1 MNTDKLHY
9 AILNELQKDARMS
22 NAEIGR
28 NVGLSAPAV
37 AERIKRM
44 QEEGIIKKFT
54 TIIDAMKLNY
64 QHKVVIAIRLPHSN
78 IQSFIDEI
86 EKIEGITNVVHVTGK
101 YCFLINMLV
110 KSTHELDL
118 KISQFSKFGTT
129 TTFSVLSTPI
139 ESKSIYLDGDIFQ

>member
-9 AILNELQKDARMS
+9 AILSELQKDARMS

-54 TIIDAMKLNY
+54 TIIDVMKLNY
-64 QHKVVIAIRLPHSN
+64 QYKVVIAIHLPHSN
-78 IQSFIDEI
+78 IHPFINEV
-86 EKIEGITNVVHVTGK
+86 EKIEGITNVVHVTGE
-101 YCFLINMLV
+101 YCFLISMIA
-110 KSTHELDL
+110 KSTNELDL
-118 KISQFSKFGTT
+118 KISQLSKFGTT
-129 TTFSVLSTPI
+129 TTFSVLSSPI
-139 ESKSIYLDGDIFQ
+139 ESKSIYFDDDFI